1 MCSCR
6 LFLRLEAAGLDG
18 GAAEVFFKVWIKEEE
33 KSGPTARSLSKHE
46 QMHKCCNFTQY
57 LRFLTS
63 TCTGPLTLLILTLL
77 ILTPSQVSTDEK
89 VKSDGCIAAF
99 QTDTDKTSQ
108 RQSDRLITVMY
119 LNVCVSVCV

>member
-18 GAAEVFFKVWIKEEE
+18 GAAEVFFKVWIREEE
-33 KSGPTARSLSKHE
+33 KSGPTARSLSKRE
-46 QMHKCCNFTQY
+46 QMHKCCNFAQY
-57 LRFLTS
+57 LHFLSS
-63 TCTGPLTLLILTLL
+63 TCTGLLILL
-77 ILTPSQVSTDEK
+77 IITPSQVSTDEK

-119 LNVCVSVCV
+119 LNVCV